1 MRPSQD
7 DLALF
12 RACFAKNSPRPRS
25 LEQLRWQYVD
35 NPTGRLYVDLAEA
48 PEGGR
53 LAAVYASMPG
63 TLRLGGQR
71 RLGLQ
76 SLDTLTDEDF
86 RGQGLFLRLARST
99 FARAE
104 ADGVALIYGFP
115 NGNSAH
121 GFFQKLGWTSLD
133 PVPFLIRPLRT
144 RYVAERLKLGVKVP
158 DLPLMAPVHLPW
170 PGARVAEVSPDDPRV
185 DALWAS
191 FAEGVGVAV
200 ERDGAYLRWRIGQRP
215 DEAYR
220 TFGLFR
226 GDDLRALAITNVKD
240 KHGGRIG
247 YLMELL
253 HRPGRHDEGFA
264 VLRHA
269 LLELARAGADAAL
282 AWSFPHAQNRLTHH
296 LAGFA
301 PLPRRFWP
309 IELHVGVR
317 AFDPSIAPLVNDRAR
332 WYLSYLDSDTV

>member
-1 MRPSQD
+1 MRPSD
-7 DLALF
+7 ADLELF
-12 RACFAKNSPRPRS
+12 RACFARNSPRPRS

-48 PEGGR
+48 PDGRR
-53 LAAVYASMPG
+53 LAAIYASMPG
-63 TLRLGGQR
+63 TLRVDGRR

-144 RYVAERLKLGVKVP
+144 RYVAERLKIRAPVP
-158 DLPLMAPVHLPW
+158 DLPLLAPVGLPW
-170 PGARVAEVSPDDPRV
+170 PGVQIAEISPDDPRI
-185 DALWAS
+185 DGLWSA
-191 FAEGVGVAV
+191 FATSVGVAV
-200 ERDGAYLRWRIGQRP
+200 DRDVAYLGWRIGRRP
-215 DEAYR
+215 GEAYR
-220 TFGLFR
+220 TFGL
-226 GDDLRALAITNVKD
+226 LRRDELVALAITNVKD
-240 KHGGRIG
+240 KHGGRVG

-253 HRPGRHDEGFA
+253 HRPGRPDEGFA

-282 AWSFPHAQNRLTHH
+282 AWCLPHAKNRLAHH
-296 LAGFA
+296 LGGFV

-317 AFDPSIAPLVNDRAR
+317 AFDPAVAHLVNDRSR